1 MPSWNPEKE
10 RRTDH
15 GIYGKDGIRCN
26 CVSPGPVLTRPGMAG
41 KKTLLG
47 RAAETQEIVDLIL
60 FVASDKAAFLTGEDI
75 LIDGGRRVLRNK
87 T

>member
-1 MPSWNPEKE
+1 MQ
-10 RRTDH
+10 R
-15 GIYGKDGIRCN
+15 
-26 CVSPGPVLTRPGMAG
+26 
-41 KKTLLG
+41 LG
-47 RAAETQEIVDLIL
+47 FIHDMVDVKVLIL